1 MGLPAILVGVFNT
14 TSIFSNYSAQIPSLT
29 LVNGAASFIAT
40 VLSGLQNYFDLSRLV
55 NTHLKLANGY
65 NKIVHMIEKIHN
77 NCCLSILWVQYFA
90 VMPGND
96 LHSNLQ
102 IDVMRTQNL
111 TILHALNGHRL
122 GAGEMHVQIQE
133 HFRDIN

>member
-1 MGLPAILVGVFNT
+1 MT
-14 TSIFSNYSAQIPSLT
+14 QHFSCVEQLLITFFCP
-29 LVNGAASFIAT
+29 G
-40 VLSGLQNYFDLSRLV
+40 
-55 NTHLKLANGY
+55 
-65 NKIVHMIEKIHN
+65 
-77 NCCLSILWVQYFA
+77 ILWVQYFA

-122 GAGEMHVQIQE
+122 GAGEMHLP
-133 HFRDIN
+133 F